1 MGRATL
7 PHAYGRTESST
18 GSEDIQSKRETRRKR
33 VLMSM
38 LHTRSDTGTERK
50 DRWDNRLVAPALF
63 IIASLMD
70 VATTWYAL
78 KYTTAIE
85 GNPFMRSIAE
95 SVPLMLCVKALGFLL
110 IVCVIRYT
118 ISFPHWH
125 PWIWVSLSL
134 LTFAAV
140 INNIIVIGV

>member
-1 MGRATL
+1 M
-7 PHAYGRTESST
+7 P
-18 GSEDIQSKRETRRKR
+18 
-33 VLMSM
+33 M
-38 LHTRSDTGTERK
+38 LHTRIDTGTERK

-78 KYTTAIE
+78 KYTSAIE
-85 GNPFMRSIAE
+85 GNPFMVRIAN
-95 SVPLMLCVKALGFLL
+95 SVPLMLLVKGLGFLL

-118 ISFPHWH
+118 VSFKSWH
-125 PWIWVSLSL
+125 PWIWIGLSL